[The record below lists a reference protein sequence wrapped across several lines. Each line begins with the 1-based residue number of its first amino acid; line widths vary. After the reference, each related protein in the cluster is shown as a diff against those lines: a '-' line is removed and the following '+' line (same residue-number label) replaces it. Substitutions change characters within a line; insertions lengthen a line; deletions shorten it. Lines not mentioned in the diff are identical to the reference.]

1 MLGSMLLGKSR
12 EKLTGQVQAAA
23 ERISSNILAVL
34 GIALGALVLAAGSL
48 IVSLRVLKSVRA

>member
-1 MLGSMLLGKSR
+1 MLLGKSR
-12 EKLTGQVQAAA
+12 EKLTGQVAAAA
-23 ERISSNILAVL
+23 ERISSNVLAVL